1 MKEQIMIITNQGT
14 SFSLIPRNDQG
25 KLVER
30 ANKIEFTAEDL
41 FVFGDLTNPSDLIR
55 LSEAISLFN
64 QHGICA
70 VLSID

>member
-1 MKEQIMIITNQGT
+1 MSSTIVSSHGT
-14 SFSLIPRNDQG
+14 SFSLIPLNAHG
-25 KLVER
+25 ELVEW
-30 ANKIEFTAEDL
+30 ANKISVNAEDL

-70 VLSID
+70 DLSID

>member
-1 MKEQIMIITNQGT
+1 MSSTIVSSQGT
-14 SFSLIPRNDQG
+14 SFSLIPHNDQG
-25 KLVER
+25 ELVEW
-30 ANKIEFTAEDL
+30 ANKVSVNVEDL

-70 VLSID
+70 DLSID